1 MSTTYSD
8 DAIDVD
14 IPDAPPAPFPRAE
27 TAHMSDDTAAAAA
40 AADDDDP
47 ITASYPVFLNPALPL
62 GRRLLVLQHPNRTD
76 ESGGARA
83 PPSELRLKAV
93 SGMVEVDMP
102 LDYNEAYDRD
112 KGLRWGRTLQTS
124 MVAKNGGS
132 HGLAGGFGF
141 GAVQQRG
148 GGAAAAGRRRNE
160 VDAEDL
166 IDWNEAIR
174 QDKVLRTQTL
184 GGQYPEADEVQY
196 MVGVFQGNDLHLT
209 PVSSLVHLR
218 PQLHHLDAATQQE
231 RQAAAKD
238 AGGAGGAGSGGAGGT
253 GGPGAGGPAARAI
266 HMSIKTTADGETVTT
281 ETIAD
286 RLRSVQSEPW
296 RKMRYTDENE
306 EAAWEV
312 YNESLFLNAKHNN
325 NNNNNTAT
333 ETTTTTTGKKK
344 AAEDLPPLQESLEGA
359 VSTFAS
365 KWGSDQ
371 LLEAVSGIKKPEP
384 VAVVPPP
391 AKVAEAK
398 AADAKARLDAKE
410 KQTAEAQTA
419 AAAAEET
426 RKPKRAPRGGGG
438 LGTAKRTTRT
448 K

>member
-1 MSTTYSD
+1 MSTTYGD

-27 TAHMSDDTAAAAA
+27 TAHMNDDSAGPG

-62 GRRLLVLQHPNRTD
+62 GRRLLVLQQPNRTD
-76 ESGGARA
+76 ENGGARA

-124 MVAKNGGS
+124 MAAKNGGS

-148 GGAAAAGRRRNE
+148 SGAAAAGRRRNE

-184 GGQYPEADEVQY
+184 GGQYPDADEVQY

-231 RQAAAKD
+231 RQAAAKEAG
-238 AGGAGGAGSGGAGGT
+238 AGGAGGTGSGGAGGT
-253 GGPGAGGPAARAI
+253 GGPGAGGPGPRAI

-286 RLRSVQSEPW
+286 RLRSVQGEPW

-325 NNNNNTAT
+325 NTTAT
-333 ETTTTTTGKKK
+333 ETTSGKKK
-344 AAEDLPPLQESLEGA
+344 AAEDLPPPQESLEGA

-384 VAVVPPP
+384 VVMVPPP

-398 AADAKARLDAKE
+398 AAEAKAKLDAKE

-419 AAAAEET
+419 AAAAAEET
-426 RKPKRAPRGGGG
+426 RRPKRAPRGGGG
-438 LGTAKRTTRT
+438 LGTAKRTTRA

>member
-1 MSTTYSD
+1 MSTAYSD

-27 TAHMSDDTAAAAA
+27 TAHMSDVT
-40 AADDDDP
+40 ADDDDP

-62 GRRLLVLQHPNRTD
+62 GRRLLVLQQPNRTD
-76 ESGGARA
+76 ESGAARA

-124 MVAKNGGS
+124 MAAKNGGS

-148 GGAAAAGRRRNE
+148 SGAAASGRRRNE

-231 RQAAAKD
+231 RQAAAKEAG

-286 RLRSVQSEPW
+286 RLRSVQGEPW

-325 NNNNNTAT
+325 DAAT
-333 ETTTTTTGKKK
+333 ESTTGKKK
-344 AAEDLPPLQESLEGA
+344 AAEDLPPPQESLEGA

-384 VAVVPPP
+384 VVVVPPP
-391 AKVAEAK
+391 AEV
-398 AADAKARLDAKE
+398 ADAKAKLDAKE

-419 AAAAEET
+419 AAAAAAEET
-426 RKPKRAPRGGGG
+426 RRPKRAPRGGGG

>member
-1 MSTTYSD
+1 MSTTTHGD
-8 DAIDVD
+8 NAIDVD
-14 IPDAPPAPFPRAE
+14 LPDESTLPFPKSNEAQ
-27 TAHMSDDTAAAAA
+27 TTNISDD
-40 AADDDDP
+40 DDNDGEDDP

-83 PPSELRLKAV
+83 PPSELRLKAE

-124 MVAKNGGS
+124 MAAKNGGS

-148 GGAAAAGRRRNE
+148 GGAGGAGAGRRRNE

-166 IDWNEAIR
+166 IDWNEAVR

-184 GGQYPEADEVQY
+184 GGQYPDADEVQY
-196 MVGVFQGNDLHLT
+196 MVGVFQGKDLHLT

-231 RQAAAKD
+231 RQAAAKE
-238 AGGAGGAGSGGAGGT
+238 AGASGGAPGT
-253 GGPGAGGPAARAI
+253 GGGAAPGGPGGGSGPAARAI

-286 RLRSVQSEPW
+286 RLRFVQGEAW

-312 YNESLFLNAKHNN
+312 YNESLFLNAKHHDKPSD
-325 NNNNNTAT
+325 
-333 ETTTTTTGKKK
+333 KKK
-344 AAEDLPPLQESLEGA
+344 STEESGAAQSLEGA
-359 VSTFAS
+359 VSTFSS
-365 KWGSDQ
+365 KWESNQ

-384 VAVVPPP
+384 VAAVPAA
-391 AKVAEAK
+391 AKDK
-398 AADAKARLDAKE
+398 AAEDKAKQDAKE
-410 KQTAEAQTA
+410 KLATEAQTA
-419 AAAAEET
+419 AKAAADKAEEET
-426 RKPKRAPRGGGG
+426 RRPKRAPRGGGG
-438 LGTAKRTTRT
+438 LGTARRTSRT

>member
-1 MSTTYSD
+1 MSTSPSD
-8 DAIDVD
+8 GTVDVD
-14 IPDAPPAPFPRAE
+14 LPDAPTAPFPLHSDTH
-27 TAHMSDDTAAAAA
+27 TANHVENDE
-40 AADDDDP
+40 DDDP

-76 ESGGARA
+76 DHGARA
-83 PPSELRLKAV
+83 PPSELRLKAE

-124 MVAKNGGS
+124 MAAKNGGS

-148 GGAAAAGRRRNE
+148 AGAGAGGARKRNE

-166 IDWNEAIR
+166 IDWNEAVR

-184 GGQYPEADEVQY
+184 GGQYPDADEVQY

-231 RQAAAKD
+231 RQAAAKE
-238 AGGAGGAGSGGAGGT
+238 AGAAAASSSGGAT
-253 GGPGAGGPAARAI
+253 AGPGATGNPAARAI

-286 RLRSVQSEPW
+286 RLRFVQGEAW
-296 RKMRYTDENE
+296 RKLRYTDENE

-312 YNESLFLNAKHNN
+312 YNESLFLSASE
-325 NNNNNTAT
+325 ARAPPPGS
-333 ETTTTTTGKKK
+333 EKKK
-344 AAEDLPPLQESLEGA
+344 KTGSNEEELPYRSLQGA
-359 VSTFAS
+359 VATFAS
-365 KWGSDQ
+365 KWESGQ
-371 LLEAVSGIKKPEP
+371 LLEAVSGMKKPPP
-384 VAVVPPP
+384 VVVVPAAVKK
-391 AKVAEAK
+391 AKAAAEAEAK
-398 AADAKARLDAKE
+398 AKDVEEKRKA
-410 KQTAEAQTA
+410 AEAQMAATATA

-426 RKPKRAPRGGGG
+426 RRPKRAPRGGGG
-438 LGTAKRTTRT
+438 LGTAKRPSRA